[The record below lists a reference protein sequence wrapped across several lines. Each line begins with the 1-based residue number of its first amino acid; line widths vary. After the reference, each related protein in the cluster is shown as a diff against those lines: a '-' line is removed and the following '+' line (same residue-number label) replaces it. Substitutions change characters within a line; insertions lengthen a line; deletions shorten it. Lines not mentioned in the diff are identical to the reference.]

1 LNKHF
6 NLFLTIKL
14 FNLKDKTQKAS
25 ELVTLQR
32 ENELVSQEKVKLEEE
47 IFKKLQTKL
56 TAEKAALYSDKL
68 RKEQTD
74 KIREIERNLAK
85 VDNEIAKARLDILQT
100 QTLNENLD
108 RDVIMLKAE
117 IEDKN
122 RIISKS
128 EIEIKKR
135 VLLIEQKQGIMD
147 LYNKKIE
154 QMIEKAGVS
163 GSTIAFI
170 TLFII
175 LFYNSKGVELGPLE
189 LEEKNL
195 TKEIEDIGSKIIDL
209 EQKWLREQN
218 ELVKLI
224 KDRENRNKEVQAKKQ
239 EFTVLTTKKMRI
251 ESNNYNFSFNLN
263 FGFSN
268 Y

>member
-1 LNKHF
+1 
-6 NLFLTIKL
+6 
-14 FNLKDKTQKAS
+14 
-25 ELVTLQR
+25 V
-32 ENELVSQEKVKLEEE
+32 
-47 IFKKLQTKL
+47 
-56 TAEKAALYSDKL
+56 
-68 RKEQTD
+68 
-74 KIREIERNLAK
+74 
-85 VDNEIAKARLDILQT
+85 
-100 QTLNENLD
+100 
-108 RDVIMLKAE
+108 LKAE

-122 RIISKS
+122 HIISKS

-163 GSTIAFI
+163 GSTIVFI
-170 TLFII
+170 TLCNI
-175 LFYNSKGVELGPLE
+175 LFYNSKGVEL
-189 LEEKNL
+189 
-195 TKEIEDIGSKIIDL
+195 
-209 EQKWLREQN
+209 
-218 ELVKLI
+218 
-224 KDRENRNKEVQAKKQ
+224 VQAKKQ

>member
-1 LNKHF
+1 MKLKKQASWLHF
-6 NLFLTIKL
+6 K
-14 FNLKDKTQKAS
+14 
-25 ELVTLQR
+25 R

-47 IFKKLQTKL
+47 IFKKLHTKL

-74 KIREIERNLAK
+74 KIREIARNLAK

-100 QTLNENLD
+100 QRLNENLD
-108 RDVIMLKAE
+108 RDVIVLKAE

-122 RIISKS
+122 HIISKS

-135 VLLIEQKQGIMD
+135 VLLIEQKQSIMD

-163 GSTIAFI
+163 GSTIVFI
-170 TLFII
+170 TLCNI
-175 LFYNSKGVELGPLE
+175 LFYNSKGVEL
-189 LEEKNL
+189 
-195 TKEIEDIGSKIIDL
+195 
-209 EQKWLREQN
+209 
-218 ELVKLI
+218 
-224 KDRENRNKEVQAKKQ
+224 VQAKKQ

-268 Y
+268 YYNRESRDLKFY